1 MSSLTREDASARA
14 ASRAVRRA
22 RLAPMLSWIA
32 ALACLALVAA
42 FVIQAGRFANMAP
55 KERRAAAI
63 VENPDQITSYDSTV
77 SGVDRNNQPFE
88 LKAKRGWRDK
98 DKSELTHMEAVLA
111 TFHKASGEAYNVTS
125 KTAQY
130 DEKRKEF
137 DLKGDV
143 EIVQDGRFTARMEK
157 AHVMVEDK
165 TVTSDVPVEVRF
177 GDSTI
182 SANGLKMTDDGANI
196 VFLNGVK
203 ARFTAPPKKGDK
215 PL

>member
-1 MSSLTREDASARA
+1 MSSLTREDASTLA
-14 ASRAVRRA
+14 ASRAVKRA

-32 ALACLALVAA
+32 ASASLVLVAI
-42 FVIQAGRFANMAP
+42 FVIQAGFFANVAP
-55 KERRAAAI
+55 KDRPATAV
-63 VENPDQITSYDSTV
+63 VENPEQITSYDSTV

-98 DKSELTHMEAVLA
+98 TKSELTHMETVLA
-111 TFHKASGEAYNVTS
+111 TFHKSSGEAYNVKSQTG
-125 KTAQY
+125 QY
-130 DEKRKEF
+130 DEKRKAF
-137 DLKGDV
+137 DLSGSV

-157 AHVMVEDK
+157 ARVMVEDK
-165 TVTSDVPVEVRF
+165 TMTSDVPVEVRF

>member
-1 MSSLTREDASARA
+1 MSSLTRHGTTARS
-14 ASRAVRRA
+14 ASRAAARA
-22 RLAPMLSWIA
+22 RLAPMLSWA
-32 ALACLALVAA
+32 AVLACLVLVAV
-42 FVIQAGRFANMAP
+42 FFLQAGLFASLAP
-55 KERRAAAI
+55 KEKPISAV

-77 SGVDRNNQPFE
+77 SGVDRDNQPFE

-98 DKSELTHMEAVLA
+98 AKSELTHMETVHA
-111 TFHKASGEAYNVTS
+111 TFRKPSGEAYNMKS
-125 KTAQY
+125 QTAQY
-130 DEKRKEF
+130 DEKSKAF
-137 DLKGDV
+137 DLNGSV

-157 AHVMVEDK
+157 ARVMVEDK
-165 TVTSDVPVEVRF
+165 TMTSDVPVEVRF

>member
-1 MSSLTREDASARA
+1 MSSLTREGAAARA
-14 ASRAVRRA
+14 ASRAVARA
-22 RLAPMLSWIA
+22 RLAPMLSWVAI
-32 ALACLALVAA
+32 LACVVLVAA
-42 FVIQAGRFANMAP
+42 FFLQAGLFASLTP
-55 KERRAAAI
+55 KEQPTAA
-63 VENPDQITSYDSTV
+63 VVNNPDQITSYDSTV

-98 DKSELTHMEAVLA
+98 AKSELTHMETVLA
-111 TFHKASGEAYNVTS
+111 TFHKPSGEAYNVKS
-125 KTAQY
+125 QTAQY
-130 DEKRKEF
+130 DEKRKAF
-137 DLKGDV
+137 DLSGSV

-157 AHVMVEDK
+157 ARVMVEDK
-165 TVTSDVPVEVRF
+165 TMTSDVPVEVRF

-182 SANGLKMTDDGANI
+182 NANGLKMTDDGANI